1 MCYNQI
7 MGWKN
12 NLQDPNV
19 RGASSTAGKW
29 LVYGKGK
36 LMEKFLGGGIK

>member
-7 MGWKN
+7 MGSKN

-19 RGASSTAGKW
+19 RGAASTAGKW
-29 LVYGKGK
+29 MVYGKGE